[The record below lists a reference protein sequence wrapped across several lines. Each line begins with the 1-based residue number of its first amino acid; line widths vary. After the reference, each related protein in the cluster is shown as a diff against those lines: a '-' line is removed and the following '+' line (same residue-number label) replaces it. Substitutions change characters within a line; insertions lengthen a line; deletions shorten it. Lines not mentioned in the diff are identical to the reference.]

1 MQVLEM
7 NRENSEVLKWLLKKK
22 IYRGEYGPE
31 TDAIARGLKEEPT
44 MELKKLANCKEILAR
59 I

>member
-1 MQVLEM
+1 M
-7 NRENSEVLKWLLKKK
+7 LKTK
-22 IYRGEYGPE
+22 IVRGQYRPQ